1 MNYTKFLL
9 MIASSTLIMYVAMYL
24 NSYELAHVF
33 WSETRFYM
41 SLMMGAIM
49 ALVMLAFMLNMYKDK
64 SKNIS
69 IIIGSLALFIG
80 SLYLVRSQT
89 TIEDVSWMKA
99 MIPHHS
105 IAILTSKRANLSDP
119 RVKELANEIIDA
131 QNREIGEMKVL
142 IEDLEK

>member
-1 MNYTKFLL
+1 MKYTNFLL
-9 MIASSTLIMYVAMYL
+9 MITTSTLIMYAAMYL
-24 NSYELAHVF
+24 NSYEFAHVF

-64 SKNIS
+64 GKNLS
-69 IIIGSLALFIG
+69 IIIGSLVLFTG
-80 SLYLVRSQT
+80 SLYLVRSQN

-119 RVKELANEIIDA
+119 RVKVLANEIIDA
-131 QNREIGEMKVL
+131 QNREIDEMKSL
-142 IEDLEK
+142 IDDLEK